1 MKLFIPM
8 AGKGTRLRPF
18 TLTCPKPLLQI
29 NNKTIVEHLI
39 DQISSKLTAQIDEII
54 YILGDEVYFN
64 SDIVT
69 SLTLIANKYNAKTKV
84 YRQLDQLGTGHAIMC
99 AEDSL
104 EGPSIVAYADTMI
117 QGQISID
124 SDVDG
129 IIWVKKVEN
138 PSSYGV
144 VSLDEKQNIIDLVE
158 KPQSY
163 VSDLAV
169 VGIYYFKDISVIRD
183 ELKIHLNEK
192 LSPGKEYLLNYG
204 IEKMIKNKKVFK
216 SQEIETWMDCGT
228 PRLLIESAKKIMNSQ
243 INSEEN
249 NSFTNKGNVKIKPP
263 VFIGKNV
270 KIKDSE
276 IGPYV
281 SIGDDTDISNSNIE
295 STLIY
300 KNAKV
305 SNADIKNSILG
316 AHSAYD
322 GSNKE
327 IFLGDYSQI
336 NDNED
341 NK

>member
-1 MKLFIPM
+1 MKIFIPM

-18 TLTCPKPLLQI
+18 TLTCPKPLLKI
-29 NNKTIVEHLI
+29 IDKPIVEHLI
-39 DQISSKLTAQIDEII
+39 DQITSRLTTQIDEII
-54 YILGDEVYFN
+54 YILGDEAYFN
-64 SDIVT
+64 SDVVS
-69 SLTLIANKYNAKTKV
+69 SLTLIAKKYNAKTKV

-99 AEDSL
+99 AEESL
-104 EGPSIVAYADTMI
+104 NGPSIVAYADTMI
-117 QGQISID
+117 QGQISIEP
-124 SDVDG
+124 DVDG
-129 IIWVKKVEN
+129 IIWVKKVED

-144 VSLDEKQNIIDLVE
+144 VSLDEKNNIIDLIE
-158 KPQSY
+158 KPQKY

-169 VGIYYFKDISVIRD
+169 VGIYYFKDISIIRD

-192 LSPGKEYLLNYG
+192 LNPGKEYLLNYG
-204 IEKMIKNKKVFK
+204 IERMIEKKRVFK

-228 PRLLIESAKKIMNSQ
+228 PKLLIESAKKIMSSK
-243 INSEEN
+243 IILEEN
-249 NSFTNKGNVKIKPP
+249 NSFIKSGNVKITQP

-276 IGPYV
+276 IGPFV
-281 SIGDDTDISNSNIE
+281 SIGDDTEISNSNIE

-300 KNAKV
+300 KNVKV

-316 AHSAYD
+316 QYSVYD

-341 NK
+341 N

>member
-1 MKLFIPM
+1 M

-18 TLTCPKPLLQI
+18 TLTCPKPLLKI
-29 NNKTIVEHLI
+29 IDKPIVEHLI
-39 DQISSKLTAQIDEII
+39 DQITSRLTTQIDEII
-54 YILGDEVYFN
+54 YILGDETYFN
-64 SDIVT
+64 SDVVS
-69 SLTLIANKYNAKTKV
+69 SLTLIAKKYNAKTKV

-99 AEDSL
+99 AEESL
-104 EGPSIVAYADTMI
+104 HGPSIVAYADTMI
-117 QGQISID
+117 QGQISIAP
-124 SDVDG
+124 DVDG
-129 IIWVKKVEN
+129 IIWVKKVED

-144 VSLDEKQNIIDLVE
+144 VSLDKKNNIIDLIE
-158 KPQSY
+158 KPQKY

-169 VGIYYFKDISVIRD
+169 VGIYYFKDISIIRD
-183 ELKIHLNEK
+183 ELKIHLNDK
-192 LSPGKEYLLNYG
+192 LNPGKEYLLNYG
-204 IEKMIKNKKVFK
+204 IERMIEKKRVFK

-228 PRLLIESAKKIMNSQ
+228 PKLLIESAKKIMSSQ
-243 INSEEN
+243 IILEEK
-249 NSFTNKGNVKIKPP
+249 NSFIRSGNVKITQP

-276 IGPYV
+276 IGPFV

-300 KNAKV
+300 KNVKV

-316 AHSAYD
+316 QYSVYD

-336 NDNED
+336 NYNEE
-341 NK
+341 N

>member
-1 MKLFIPM
+1 MKIFIPM

-29 NNKTIVEHLI
+29 NDKPIVEHLI
-39 DQISSKLTAQIDEII
+39 DQITSKLTTQINEII

-64 SDIVT
+64 SDVVT
-69 SLTLIANKYNAKTKV
+69 SLTLIAKKYNAKTKI

-99 AEDSL
+99 AKDSL
-104 EGPSIVAYADTMI
+104 HGPSIIAYADTMI

-124 SDVDG
+124 SNVDG
-129 IIWVKKVEN
+129 IIWVKKVKN

-144 VSLDEKQNIIDLVE
+144 VKLDEKQNITDLIE
-158 KPQSY
+158 KPQDY
-163 VSDLAV
+163 ISDLAV
-169 VGIYYFKDISVIRD
+169 VGIYYFKDISIIKN
-183 ELKIHLNEK
+183 ELKIHLNHK

-204 IEKMIKNKKVFK
+204 IERMIEKKKVFK
-216 SQEIETWMDCGT
+216 PQVIETWMDCGT
-228 PRLLIESAKKIMNSQ
+228 PKLLIESAKKIMNSQ
-243 INSEEN
+243 IIFEEN
-249 NSFTNKGNVKIKPP
+249 NSFTKSGNVKITQP

-276 IGPYV
+276 IGPFV
-281 SIGDDTDISNSNIE
+281 SIGDNTDISNSNIE
-295 STLIY
+295 STLIF
-300 KNAKV
+300 KSVKV

-316 AHSAYD
+316 AYSIYD

-336 NDNED
+336 NNNED
-341 NK
+341 N

>member
-1 MKLFIPM
+1 M

-18 TLTCPKPLLQI
+18 TLTCPKPLLKI
-29 NNKTIVEHLI
+29 IDKPIVEHLI
-39 DQISSKLTAQIDEII
+39 DQITSRLTTQIDEII
-54 YILGDEVYFN
+54 YILGDEAYFN
-64 SDIVT
+64 SDVVS
-69 SLTLIANKYNAKTKV
+69 SLTLIAKKYNAKTKV

-99 AEDSL
+99 AEESL
-104 EGPSIVAYADTMI
+104 HGPSIVAYADTMI
-117 QGQISID
+117 QGQISIEP
-124 SDVDG
+124 DVDG
-129 IIWVKKVEN
+129 IIWVKKVED

-144 VSLDEKQNIIDLVE
+144 VSLDEKNNIIDLIE
-158 KPQSY
+158 KPQKY

-183 ELKIHLNEK
+183 ELKIHLNDK
-192 LSPGKEYLLNYG
+192 LNPGKEYLLNYG
-204 IEKMIKNKKVFK
+204 IERMIEKKRVFK

-228 PRLLIESAKKIMNSQ
+228 PKLLIESAKKIMSSK
-243 INSEEN
+243 IILEEN
-249 NSFTNKGNVKIKPP
+249 NSFIKSGNVKITQP

-276 IGPYV
+276 IGPFV
-281 SIGDDTDISNSNIE
+281 SIGDDTEISNSNIE

-300 KNAKV
+300 KNVKV

-316 AHSAYD
+316 QYSVYD

-336 NDNED
+336 NDNEE
-341 NK
+341 N

>member
-1 MKLFIPM
+1 M

-29 NNKTIVEHLI
+29 NNKPIVEHLI
-39 DQISSKLTAQIDEII
+39 DQLTSRLTTQIDEII
-54 YILGDEVYFN
+54 YILGDEAYFN
-64 SDIVT
+64 SDVVS
-69 SLTLIANKYNAKTKV
+69 SLTLIAKKYNAKTKV

-99 AEDSL
+99 AEESL
-104 EGPSIVAYADTMI
+104 HGPSIVAYADTMI
-117 QGQISID
+117 QGQISIEP
-124 SDVDG
+124 DVDG
-129 IIWVKKVEN
+129 IIWVKKVKD

-144 VSLDEKQNIIDLVE
+144 VSLDEKNNIIDLIE
-158 KPQSY
+158 KPQKY

-169 VGIYYFKDISVIRD
+169 VGIYYFKDISIIRD
-183 ELKIHLNEK
+183 ELKIHLNDK
-192 LSPGKEYLLNYG
+192 LNPGKEYLLNYG
-204 IEKMIKNKKVFK
+204 IERMIEKKRVFK

-228 PRLLIESAKKIMNSQ
+228 PKLLIESAKKIMNSK
-243 INSEEN
+243 IILEEN
-249 NSFTNKGNVKIKPP
+249 NSFIKSGNVKITQP

-276 IGPYV
+276 IGPFV

-300 KNAKV
+300 KSVKV

-316 AHSAYD
+316 KYSVYD

-336 NDNED
+336 NDNEE
-341 NK
+341 N

>member
-1 MKLFIPM
+1 M

-18 TLTCPKPLLQI
+18 TLTCPKPLLKI
-29 NNKTIVEHLI
+29 IDKPIVEHLI
-39 DQISSKLTAQIDEII
+39 DQITSRLTTQIDEII
-54 YILGDEVYFN
+54 YILGDEAYFN
-64 SDIVT
+64 SDVVS
-69 SLTLIANKYNAKTKV
+69 SLTLIAKKYNAKTKV

-99 AEDSL
+99 AEESL
-104 EGPSIVAYADTMI
+104 HGPSIVAYADTMI
-117 QGQISID
+117 QGQISIEP
-124 SDVDG
+124 DVDG
-129 IIWVKKVEN
+129 IIWVKKVED

-144 VSLDEKQNIIDLVE
+144 VSLDEKNNIIDLIE
-158 KPQSY
+158 KPQKY

-169 VGIYYFKDISVIRD
+169 VGIYYFKDISIIRD
-183 ELKIHLNEK
+183 ELKIHLNDK
-192 LSPGKEYLLNYG
+192 LNPGKEYLLNYG
-204 IEKMIKNKKVFK
+204 IERMIEKKRVFK

-228 PRLLIESAKKIMNSQ
+228 PKLLIESAKKIMNSK
-243 INSEEN
+243 IILEEN
-249 NSFTNKGNVKIKPP
+249 NSFIKSGNVKITQP

-276 IGPYV
+276 IGPFV

-300 KNAKV
+300 KSVKV

-316 AHSAYD
+316 QYSVYD

-336 NDNED
+336 NDNEE
-341 NK
+341 N

>member
-1 MKLFIPM
+1 M

-18 TLTCPKPLLQI
+18 TLTCPKPLLKI
-29 NNKTIVEHLI
+29 IDKPIVEHLI
-39 DQISSKLTAQIDEII
+39 DQITSRLTTQIDEII
-54 YILGDEVYFN
+54 YILGDEAYFN
-64 SDIVT
+64 SDVVS
-69 SLTLIANKYNAKTKV
+69 SLTLISKKYNAKTKV

-99 AEDSL
+99 AEESL
-104 EGPSIVAYADTMI
+104 HGPSIVAYADTMI
-117 QGQISID
+117 QGQISIAP
-124 SDVDG
+124 DVDG
-129 IIWVKKVEN
+129 IIWVKKVED

-144 VSLDEKQNIIDLVE
+144 VSLDEKNNIIDLIE
-158 KPQSY
+158 KPQKY

-169 VGIYYFKDISVIRD
+169 VGIYYFKDISIIRD
-183 ELKIHLNEK
+183 ELKIHLNDK
-192 LSPGKEYLLNYG
+192 LNPGKEYLLNYG
-204 IEKMIKNKKVFK
+204 IEKMIEKKRVFK

-228 PRLLIESAKKIMNSQ
+228 PKLLIESAKKIMSSK
-243 INSEEN
+243 IILEEN
-249 NSFTNKGNVKIKPP
+249 NSFIKSGNVKITQP

-276 IGPYV
+276 IGPFV

-300 KNAKV
+300 KNVKV

-316 AHSAYD
+316 QYSVYD

-336 NDNED
+336 NYNEE
-341 NK
+341 N

>member
-1 MKLFIPM
+1 M

-18 TLTCPKPLLQI
+18 TLTCPKPLLKI
-29 NNKTIVEHLI
+29 IDKPIVEHLI
-39 DQISSKLTAQIDEII
+39 DQITSRLTTQIDEII
-54 YILGDEVYFN
+54 YILGDEAYFN
-64 SDIVT
+64 SDVVS
-69 SLTLIANKYNAKTKV
+69 SLTLIAKKYNAKTKV

-99 AEDSL
+99 AEESL
-104 EGPSIVAYADTMI
+104 NGPSIVAYADTMI
-117 QGQISID
+117 QGQISIAP
-124 SDVDG
+124 DVDG
-129 IIWVKKVEN
+129 IIWVKKVED

-144 VSLDEKQNIIDLVE
+144 VSLDEKNNIIDLIE
-158 KPQSY
+158 KPQKY

-169 VGIYYFKDISVIRD
+169 VGIYYFKDISIIRD
-183 ELKIHLNEK
+183 ELKIHLNDK
-192 LSPGKEYLLNYG
+192 LNPGKEYLLNYG
-204 IEKMIKNKKVFK
+204 IERMIEKKRVFK

-228 PRLLIESAKKIMNSQ
+228 PKLLIESAKKIMSSK
-243 INSEEN
+243 IILEEN
-249 NSFTNKGNVKIKPP
+249 NSFIKSGNVKITQP

-276 IGPYV
+276 IGPFV
-281 SIGDDTDISNSNIE
+281 SIGDDTEISNSNIE

-300 KNAKV
+300 KNVKV

-316 AHSAYD
+316 QYSVYD

-341 NK
+341 N

>member
-1 MKLFIPM
+1 M

-18 TLTCPKPLLQI
+18 TLTCPKPLLKI
-29 NNKTIVEHLI
+29 IDKPIVEHLI
-39 DQISSKLTAQIDEII
+39 DQITSRLTTQIDEII
-54 YILGDEVYFN
+54 YILGDEAYFN
-64 SDIVT
+64 SDIVS
-69 SLTLIANKYNAKTKV
+69 SLTLIAKKYNAKTKV

-99 AEDSL
+99 AEESL
-104 EGPSIVAYADTMI
+104 HGPSIVAYADTMI
-117 QGQISID
+117 QGQISIAP
-124 SDVDG
+124 DVDG
-129 IIWVKKVEN
+129 IIWVKKVED

-144 VSLDEKQNIIDLVE
+144 VSLDEKNNIIDLIE
-158 KPQSY
+158 KPQKY

-183 ELKIHLNEK
+183 ELKIHLNDK
-192 LSPGKEYLLNYG
+192 LNPGKEYLLNYG
-204 IEKMIKNKKVFK
+204 IERMIEKKRVFK

-228 PRLLIESAKKIMNSQ
+228 PKLLIESAKKIMSSK
-243 INSEEN
+243 IILEEN
-249 NSFTNKGNVKIKPP
+249 NSFIKSGNVKITQP

-276 IGPYV
+276 IGPFV
-281 SIGDDTDISNSNIE
+281 SIEDDSDISNSNIE

-300 KNAKV
+300 KSVKV

-316 AHSAYD
+316 QYSVYD

-341 NK
+341 N

>member
-1 MKLFIPM
+1 MKIFIPK

-18 TLTCPKPLLQI
+18 TLTCPKPLLKI
-29 NNKTIVEHLI
+29 IDKPIVEHLI
-39 DQISSKLTAQIDEII
+39 DQITSRLTTQIDEII
-54 YILGDEVYFN
+54 YILGDEAYFN
-64 SDIVT
+64 SDVVS
-69 SLTLIANKYNAKTKV
+69 SLTLIAKKYNAKTKV

-99 AEDSL
+99 AEESL
-104 EGPSIVAYADTMI
+104 NGPSIVAYADTMI
-117 QGQISID
+117 QGQISIAP
-124 SDVDG
+124 DVDG
-129 IIWVKKVEN
+129 IIWVKKVED

-144 VSLDEKQNIIDLVE
+144 VSLDEKNNIIDLIE
-158 KPQSY
+158 KPQKY

-169 VGIYYFKDISVIRD
+169 VGIYYFKDISIIRD
-183 ELKIHLNEK
+183 ELKIHLNDK
-192 LSPGKEYLLNYG
+192 LNPGKEYLLNYG
-204 IEKMIKNKKVFK
+204 IERMIEKKRVFK

-228 PRLLIESAKKIMNSQ
+228 PKLLIESAKKIMSSQ
-243 INSEEN
+243 IILEEN
-249 NSFTNKGNVKIKPP
+249 NSFIKSGNVKITQP

-270 KIKDSE
+270 KIKDSK
-276 IGPYV
+276 IGPFV

-300 KNAKV
+300 KSVKV

-316 AHSAYD
+316 QYSVYD

-341 NK
+341 N

>member
-29 NNKTIVEHLI
+29 NDKTIVEHLI
-39 DQISSKLTAQIDEII
+39 NQISSKLTAQIDEII
-54 YILGDEVYFN
+54 YILGDEAYFN
-64 SDIVT
+64 SNIVN

-104 EGPSIVAYADTMI
+104 EGPSIIAYADTMI

-124 SDVDG
+124 SGVDG
-129 IIWVKKVEN
+129 IIWVKKVKN

-144 VSLDEKQNIIDLVE
+144 VSLDEKQNITDLVE

-169 VGIYYFKDISVIRD
+169 VGIYYFKDISTIRD

-204 IEKMIKNKKVFK
+204 IERMIKNKKVFK

-243 INSEEN
+243 INSKVN
-249 NSFTNKGNVKIKPP
+249 NSFAKTGNVKITQP

-270 KIKDSE
+270 KIKDST

-300 KNAKV
+300 KSVKV

-316 AHSAYD
+316 AYSVYD

-336 NDNED
+336 NDNEY
-341 NK
+341 N

>member
-29 NNKTIVEHLI
+29 NDKTIVEHLI
-39 DQISSKLTAQIDEII
+39 NQISSKLTAQIDEII
-54 YILGDEVYFN
+54 YILGDEAYFN

-104 EGPSIVAYADTMI
+104 EGPSIIAYADTMI

-129 IIWVKKVEN
+129 IIWVKKVKN

-144 VSLDEKQNIIDLVE
+144 VRLDEKQNIIDLVE
-158 KPQSY
+158 KPQTY

-169 VGIYYFKDISVIRD
+169 VGIYYFKDISIIRD

-204 IEKMIKNKKVFK
+204 IERMIKNKKVFK

-249 NSFTNKGNVKIKPP
+249 NSFAKTGNVKIKPP

-276 IGPYV
+276 IGPFV

-300 KNAKV
+300 NSVKV

-316 AHSAYD
+316 AYSIYD
-322 GSNKE
+322 GSNME

-336 NDNED
+336 NDNEY
-341 NK
+341 N

>member
-1 MKLFIPM
+1 M

-18 TLTCPKPLLQI
+18 TLTCPKPLLKI
-29 NNKTIVEHLI
+29 IDKPIVEHLI
-39 DQISSKLTAQIDEII
+39 DQITSRLTTQIDEII
-54 YILGDEVYFN
+54 YILGDEAYFN
-64 SDIVT
+64 SDVVS
-69 SLTLIANKYNAKTKV
+69 SLTLIAKKYNAKTKV

-99 AEDSL
+99 AEESL
-104 EGPSIVAYADTMI
+104 HGPSIVAYADTMI
-117 QGQISID
+117 QGQISIEP
-124 SDVDG
+124 DVDG
-129 IIWVKKVEN
+129 IIWVKKVTD

-144 VSLDEKQNIIDLVE
+144 VSLDEKNNIIDLIE
-158 KPQSY
+158 KPQKY

-183 ELKIHLNEK
+183 ELKIHLNDK
-192 LSPGKEYLLNYG
+192 LNPGKEYLLNYG
-204 IEKMIKNKKVFK
+204 IERMIEKKRVFK

-228 PRLLIESAKKIMNSQ
+228 PKLLIESAKKIMNSK
-243 INSEEN
+243 IILEEN
-249 NSFTNKGNVKIKPP
+249 NSFIKSGNVKITQP

-276 IGPYV
+276 IGPFV
-281 SIGDDTDISNSNIE
+281 SIEDDSDISNSNIE

-300 KNAKV
+300 KSVKV

-316 AHSAYD
+316 QYSVYD

-336 NDNED
+336 NDNEE
-341 NK
+341 N

>member
-1 MKLFIPM
+1 M

-18 TLTCPKPLLQI
+18 TLTCPKPLLKI
-29 NNKTIVEHLI
+29 IDKPIVEHLI
-39 DQISSKLTAQIDEII
+39 DQITSRLTTQIDEII
-54 YILGDEVYFN
+54 YILGDEAYFN
-64 SDIVT
+64 SDVVS
-69 SLTLIANKYNAKTKV
+69 SLTLIAKKYNAKTKV

-99 AEDSL
+99 AEESL
-104 EGPSIVAYADTMI
+104 HGPSIVAYADTMI
-117 QGQISID
+117 QGQISIAP
-124 SDVDG
+124 DVDG
-129 IIWVKKVEN
+129 IIWVKKVED

-144 VSLDEKQNIIDLVE
+144 VSLDEKNNIIDLIE
-158 KPQSY
+158 KPQKY

-169 VGIYYFKDISVIRD
+169 VGIYYFKDISIIRD
-183 ELKIHLNEK
+183 ELKIHLNDK
-192 LSPGKEYLLNYG
+192 LNPGKEYLLNYG
-204 IEKMIKNKKVFK
+204 IERMIEKKRVFK

-228 PRLLIESAKKIMNSQ
+228 PKLLIESAKKIMNSK
-243 INSEEN
+243 IILEEN
-249 NSFTNKGNVKIKPP
+249 NSFIKSGNVKITQP

-276 IGPYV
+276 IGPFV

-300 KNAKV
+300 KSVKV

-316 AHSAYD
+316 QYSVYD

-336 NDNED
+336 NDNEE
-341 NK
+341 N

>member
-1 MKLFIPM
+1 M

-29 NNKTIVEHLI
+29 NNKPIVEHLI
-39 DQISSKLTAQIDEII
+39 DQITSKLTTKIDEII
-54 YILGDEVYFN
+54 YILGDEEYFN
-64 SDIVT
+64 SDVVT
-69 SLTLIANKYNAKTKV
+69 SLTLIAKKYNAKTKV

-104 EGPSIVAYADTMI
+104 EGPSIIAYADTMI

-124 SDVDG
+124 PNVDG

-144 VSLDEKQNIIDLVE
+144 VKLDEKQYITDLIE
-158 KPQSY
+158 KPQDY
-163 VSDLAV
+163 ISDLAV
-169 VGIYYFKDISVIRD
+169 VGIYYFKDISIIKN
-183 ELKIHLNEK
+183 ELKIHLNQK

-204 IEKMIKNKKVFK
+204 IERMIEKKKVFK

-228 PRLLIESAKKIMNSQ
+228 PKLLIDSAKKIMESQ
-243 INSEEN
+243 IILDEK
-249 NSFTNKGNVKIKPP
+249 NSFLKSGNVKITQP

-270 KIKDSE
+270 KIKDSK
-276 IGPYV
+276 IGPFV
-281 SIGDDTDISNSNIE
+281 SIGDNTDISNSNIE

-300 KNAKV
+300 KSVKV

-316 AHSAYD
+316 AYSVYD

-336 NDNED
+336 NNNED
-341 NK
+341 N

>member
-1 MKLFIPM
+1 M

-18 TLTCPKPLLQI
+18 TLTCPKPLLKI
-29 NNKTIVEHLI
+29 IDKPIVEHLI
-39 DQISSKLTAQIDEII
+39 DQITSRLTTQIDEII
-54 YILGDEVYFN
+54 YILGDEAYFN
-64 SDIVT
+64 SDVVS
-69 SLTLIANKYNAKTKV
+69 SLTLIAKKYNAKTKV

-99 AEDSL
+99 AEESL
-104 EGPSIVAYADTMI
+104 YGPSIVAYADTMI

-124 SDVDG
+124 PDVDG
-129 IIWVKKVEN
+129 IIWVKKVKD

-144 VSLDEKQNIIDLVE
+144 VSLDEKNNIIDLIE
-158 KPQSY
+158 KPQKY

-169 VGIYYFKDISVIRD
+169 VGIYYFKDISMIRD
-183 ELKIHLNEK
+183 ELKIHLNDK
-192 LSPGKEYLLNYG
+192 LNPGKEYLLNYG
-204 IEKMIKNKKVFK
+204 IEKMIEKKRVFK

-228 PRLLIESAKKIMNSQ
+228 PKLLIESAKKIMSSK
-243 INSEEN
+243 IIIEEN
-249 NSFTNKGNVKIKPP
+249 NSFIKSGNVKITQP

-276 IGPYV
+276 IGPFV

-300 KNAKV
+300 KNVKV
-305 SNADIKNSILG
+305 SNANIKNSILG
-316 AHSAYD
+316 QYSVYD

-336 NDNED
+336 NDNEE
-341 NK
+341 N

>member
-1 MKLFIPM
+1 M

-18 TLTCPKPLLQI
+18 TLTCPKPLLKI
-29 NNKTIVEHLI
+29 IDKPIVEHLI
-39 DQISSKLTAQIDEII
+39 DQITSRLTTQIDEII
-54 YILGDEVYFN
+54 YILGDETYFN
-64 SDIVT
+64 SDVVS
-69 SLTLIANKYNAKTKV
+69 SLTLIAKKYNAKTKV

-99 AEDSL
+99 AEESL
-104 EGPSIVAYADTMI
+104 HGPSIVAYADTMI
-117 QGQISID
+117 QGQISIAP
-124 SDVDG
+124 DVDG
-129 IIWVKKVEN
+129 IIWVKKVED

-144 VSLDEKQNIIDLVE
+144 VSLDKKNNIIDLIE
-158 KPQSY
+158 KPQKY

-169 VGIYYFKDISVIRD
+169 VGIYYFKDISIIRD
-183 ELKIHLNEK
+183 ELKIHLNDK
-192 LSPGKEYLLNYG
+192 LNPGKEYLLNYG
-204 IEKMIKNKKVFK
+204 IERMIEKKRVFK

-228 PRLLIESAKKIMNSQ
+228 PKLLIESAKKIMSSK
-243 INSEEN
+243 IILEEN
-249 NSFTNKGNVKIKPP
+249 NSFIKSGNVKITQP

-276 IGPYV
+276 IGPFV

-300 KNAKV
+300 KSVKV

-316 AHSAYD
+316 QYSVYD

-336 NDNED
+336 NDNEE
-341 NK
+341 N

>member
-1 MKLFIPM
+1 M

-18 TLTCPKPLLQI
+18 TLTCPKPLLKI
-29 NNKTIVEHLI
+29 IDKPIVEHLI
-39 DQISSKLTAQIDEII
+39 DQITSRLTTQIDEII
-54 YILGDEVYFN
+54 YILGDEAYFN
-64 SDIVT
+64 SDVVS
-69 SLTLIANKYNAKTKV
+69 SLTLIAKKYNAKTKV

-99 AEDSL
+99 AEESL
-104 EGPSIVAYADTMI
+104 HGPSIVAYADTMI
-117 QGQISID
+117 QGQISIEP
-124 SDVDG
+124 DVDG
-129 IIWVKKVEN
+129 IIWVKKVED

-144 VSLDEKQNIIDLVE
+144 VSLDEKNNIIDLIE
-158 KPQSY
+158 KPQKY

-169 VGIYYFKDISVIRD
+169 VGIYYFKDISIIRD
-183 ELKIHLNEK
+183 ELKIHLNDK
-192 LSPGKEYLLNYG
+192 LNPGKEYLLNYG
-204 IEKMIKNKKVFK
+204 IERMIEKKRVFK

-228 PRLLIESAKKIMNSQ
+228 PKLLIESAKKIMSSQ
-243 INSEEN
+243 IILEEN
-249 NSFTNKGNVKIKPP
+249 NSFIKSGNVKITQP

-270 KIKDSE
+270 KIKDSK
-276 IGPYV
+276 IGPFV

-300 KNAKV
+300 KSVKV

-316 AHSAYD
+316 QYSVYD

-341 NK
+341 N

>member
-1 MKLFIPM
+1 M

-29 NNKTIVEHLI
+29 NDKTIVEHLI
-39 DQISSKLTAQIDEII
+39 DQISSKLKAQIDEII
-54 YILGDEVYFN
+54 YILGDEAYFN

-104 EGPSIVAYADTMI
+104 EGPSIIAYADTMI
-117 QGQISID
+117 RGQISID

-129 IIWVKKVEN
+129 IIWVKKVKN

-144 VSLDEKQNIIDLVE
+144 VRLDEKQNIIDLVE

-169 VGIYYFKDISVIRD
+169 VGIYYFKDISIIRD

-204 IEKMIKNKKVFK
+204 IERMIKNKKVFK

-243 INSEEN
+243 INSEVN
-249 NSFTNKGNVKIKPP
+249 NSFAKTGNVKIKPP

-276 IGPYV
+276 IGPFV

-300 KNAKV
+300 NSVKV

-316 AHSAYD
+316 AYSVYD

-327 IFLGDYSQI
+327 VFLGDYSQI
-336 NDNED
+336 NDNEY
-341 NK
+341 N

>member
-1 MKLFIPM
+1 MKIFIPM

-18 TLTCPKPLLQI
+18 TLTCPKPLLKI
-29 NNKTIVEHLI
+29 IDKPIVEHLI
-39 DQISSKLTAQIDEII
+39 DQITSRLTTQIDEII

-64 SDIVT
+64 SDIVS
-69 SLTLIANKYNAKTKV
+69 SLTLIAKKYNAKTKV

-99 AEDSL
+99 AEESL
-104 EGPSIVAYADTMI
+104 HGPSIVAYADTMI
-117 QGQISID
+117 QGQISIEP
-124 SDVDG
+124 DVDG
-129 IIWVKKVEN
+129 IIWVKKVKD

-144 VSLDEKQNIIDLVE
+144 VSLDEKNNIIDLIE
-158 KPQSY
+158 KPQKY

-169 VGIYYFKDISVIRD
+169 VGIYYFKDISIIRD
-183 ELKIHLNEK
+183 ELKIHLNDK
-192 LSPGKEYLLNYG
+192 LNPGKEYLLNYG
-204 IEKMIKNKKVFK
+204 IEKMIEKKRVFK

-228 PRLLIESAKKIMNSQ
+228 PKLLIESAKKIMSSK
-243 INSEEN
+243 IILEEN
-249 NSFTNKGNVKIKPP
+249 NSFIKSGNVKITQP

-276 IGPYV
+276 IGPFV

-300 KNAKV
+300 KNVKV

-316 AHSAYD
+316 QYSVYD

-336 NDNED
+336 NYNEE
-341 NK
+341 N

>member
-1 MKLFIPM
+1 MKIFIPM

-18 TLTCPKPLLQI
+18 TLTCPKPLLKI
-29 NNKTIVEHLI
+29 IDKPIVEHLI
-39 DQISSKLTAQIDEII
+39 DQITSRLTTQIDEII
-54 YILGDEVYFN
+54 YILGDEAYFN
-64 SDIVT
+64 SDVVS
-69 SLTLIANKYNAKTKV
+69 SLTLIAKKYNAKTKV

-99 AEDSL
+99 AEESL
-104 EGPSIVAYADTMI
+104 HGPSIVAYADTMI
-117 QGQISID
+117 QGQISIAP
-124 SDVDG
+124 DVDG
-129 IIWVKKVEN
+129 IIWVKKVED

-144 VSLDEKQNIIDLVE
+144 VSLDEKNNIIDLIE
-158 KPQSY
+158 KPQKY

-192 LSPGKEYLLNYG
+192 LNPGKEYLLNYG
-204 IEKMIKNKKVFK
+204 IERMIQKKRVFK
-216 SQEIETWMDCGT
+216 TQEIETWMDCGT
-228 PRLLIESAKKIMNSQ
+228 PKLLIESAKKIMSSKT
-243 INSEEN
+243 ILEEN
-249 NSFTNKGNVKIKPP
+249 KSFIKSGNVKITQP

-276 IGPYV
+276 IGPFV

-300 KNAKV
+300 KNVKV
-305 SNADIKNSILG
+305 SNANIKNSILG
-316 AHSAYD
+316 QYSVYD

-336 NDNED
+336 NDNEE
-341 NK
+341 N

>member
-1 MKLFIPM
+1 M

-18 TLTCPKPLLQI
+18 TLTCPKPLLKI
-29 NNKTIVEHLI
+29 IDKPIVEHLI
-39 DQISSKLTAQIDEII
+39 DQITSRLTTQIDEII

-64 SDIVT
+64 SDIVS
-69 SLTLIANKYNAKTKV
+69 SLTLIAKKYNAKTKV

-99 AEDSL
+99 AEESL
-104 EGPSIVAYADTMI
+104 HGPSIVAYADTMI
-117 QGQISID
+117 QGQITIEPD
-124 SDVDG
+124 ADG
-129 IIWVKKVEN
+129 IIWVKKVKD

-144 VSLDEKQNIIDLVE
+144 VSLDEKNNIIDLIE
-158 KPQSY
+158 KPQKY

-183 ELKIHLNEK
+183 ELKIHLNDK
-192 LSPGKEYLLNYG
+192 LNPGKEYLLNYG
-204 IEKMIKNKKVFK
+204 IERMIQKKRVFK
-216 SQEIETWMDCGT
+216 TQEIETWMDCGT
-228 PRLLIESAKKIMNSQ
+228 PKLLIESAKKIMSSKT
-243 INSEEN
+243 ILEEN
-249 NSFTNKGNVKIKPP
+249 KSFIKSGNVKITQP

-276 IGPYV
+276 IGPFV
-281 SIGDDTDISNSNIE
+281 SIEDDSDISNSNIE

-300 KNAKV
+300 KSVKV

-316 AHSAYD
+316 QYSVYD

-341 NK
+341 N